1 MINHCSGILASVI
14 FAIYRAPKQYFIE
27 SVNNLKIKSHENF
40 ECLIIYDSSEYIDS
54 EFISK
59 LLTKDERFIYF
70 TRDIEQKMNLVSA
83 LNYVIVRIKGAFI
96 SFKNKLLK

>member
-1 MINHCSGILASVI
+1 M
-14 FAIYRAPKQYFIE
+14 
-27 SVNNLKIKSHENF
+27 KIS
-40 ECLIIYDSSEYIDS
+40 ECLIIYVPEYIDS

-83 LNYVIVRIKGAFI
+83 LNYVIVRIKA
-96 SFKNKLLK
+96 LLYPSKINY